1 MKKKVIVFGLLS
13 AFIAFLIFIILL
25 QLLKINWSNEKVFT
39 SCQPSE
45 IKYNSFDPYCL
56 YVIKQQQTLTS
67 KYIIFVGREVDPNYG
82 HVLNFPTTSIIS
94 DIQFTELK
102 VNWTAKGI
110 DLETYYGTQ
119 LFIPKK
125 SFIGGR

>member
-1 MKKKVIVFGLLS
+1 MFGSLAVFILS
-13 AFIAFLIFIILL
+13 IIAIIFTQLIGIS
-25 QLLKINWSNEKVFT
+25 WSDEKVFT

-67 KYIIFVGREVDPNYG
+67 KYIIFVGKEVDPNYG
-82 HVLNFPTTSIIS
+82 HVLNFPTTSIVS
-94 DIQFTELK
+94 DEQFNELK